1 MEMLEVTG
9 MILIKKLNQ
18 QAIVVNCELIQ
29 TIEFSPHAIISLTSG
44 EKIIAAEGPD
54 EIIRKVIDYKRAI
67 SSRPLV
73 IRTERPKREAV

>member
-67 SSRPLV
+67 YSRPLV

>member
-1 MEMLEVTG
+1 MEVLEVIG
-9 MILIKKLNQ
+9 MILIKKLNRQ
-18 QAIVVNCELIQ
+18 EIVVNCELIQ

-67 SSRPLV
+67 CSRPLV

>member
-1 MEMLEVTG
+1 
-9 MILIKKLNQ
+9 MIRIKKINQ
-18 QAIVVNCELIQ
+18 QEIVVNCELIQ

-54 EIIRKVIDYKRAI
+54 EIIRKVVDYKRAI
-67 SSRPLV
+67 SGRPLV